1 MNGVGGGMVNQ
12 QQQQQHHQ
20 YQIEQPFTVFN
31 PLSVKLIMVDHM
43 THYVHD
49 VVARFIEDNLHL
61 SSMFSFITPNF
72 VSFFGLLL
80 AFIGCSLI
88 AFSND
93 PAHARLGAVLFELRN
108 LADSLDGVVYRS
120 QTRQKRIMQQ
130 LQQQQDDVFAATLSP
145 TTPKPEIY
153 QSNYGSSGYN
163 VDMICDGLGGL
174 FFVLAIF
181 IKYSRYQPYLRGIQ
195 LDFKILFL
203 LIKIYIWFN

>member
-1 MNGVGGGMVNQ
+1 M
-12 QQQQQHHQ
+12 
-20 YQIEQPFTVFN
+20 EQPFTVFN

-49 VVARFIEDNLHL
+49 VVARFIEDNLHF

-130 LQQQQDDVFAATLSP
+130 LQQQIQQQQDEIFAATLSP

-181 IKYSRYQPYLRGIQ
+181 IKYSRYQPYLRGI
-195 LDFKILFL
+195 
-203 LIKIYIWFN
+203 

>member
-1 MNGVGGGMVNQ
+1 MPPQ
-12 QQQQQHHQ
+12 
-20 YQIEQPFTVFN
+20 QIEQPFTVFN
-31 PLSVKLIMVDHM
+31 PLSVKLIMVDHV

-88 AFSND
+88 ALSND
-93 PAHARLGAVLFELRN
+93 PAHARLGAILFELRN

-120 QTRQKRIMQQ
+120 QARQRRVEMM
-130 LQQQQDDVFAATLSP
+130 LQQQQLQINNELTTSP
-145 TTPKPEIY
+145 NNVPKSAEVY

-181 IKYSRYQPYLRGIQ
+181 VKYSRLQTYFRRTN
-195 LDFKILFL
+195 K
-203 LIKIYIWFN
+203 